1 MEEEMYLTATQFKN
15 NFGEYMEL
23 ASKEDIYVTKN
34 NKIIAKVSNP
44 FADRVQIAESLFGIL
59 PNDIDLEKS
68 REERLAGI

>member
-1 MEEEMYLTATQFKN
+1 MILSAAQFKK

-44 FADRVQIAESLFGIL
+44 LEDKVQIAQSLFGIL

-68 REERLAGI
+68 KQERLAKASMGK

>member
-1 MEEEMYLTATQFKN
+1 MYLTATQFKN

-34 NKIIAKVSNP
+34 NRIIAKVSNP
-44 FADRVQIAESLFGIL
+44 FVDKVQIAQSLFGIL

-68 REERLAGI
+68 KQERLARI

>member
-1 MEEEMYLTATQFKN
+1 MYLTATQFKN

-44 FADRVQIAESLFGIL
+44 FVDKIQIAKSLFGIL
-59 PNDIDLEKS
+59 PNDINLEKS
-68 REERLAGI
+68 KQERLAKASMGK

>member
-1 MEEEMYLTATQFKN
+1 MYLTATQFKN

-44 FADRVQIAESLFGIL
+44 FVDKVQIAESLFGIL
-59 PNDIDLEKS
+59 PNDIDLDKS
-68 REERLAGI
+68 KQERLARI

>member
-1 MEEEMYLTATQFKN
+1 MILSAAQFKK

-44 FADRVQIAESLFGIL
+44 FVDKVQIAQSLFGIL

-68 REERLAGI
+68 KQERLARI

>member
-1 MEEEMYLTATQFKN
+1 MYLTATQFKN

-44 FADRVQIAESLFGIL
+44 FVDKVQIAESLFGIL

-68 REERLAGI
+68 KQERLARI

>member
-1 MEEEMYLTATQFKN
+1 MYLTATQFKN

-44 FADRVQIAESLFGIL
+44 FVDKVQIAESLFGIL

-68 REERLAGI
+68 RQERLARI